1 MSDETRCKVL
11 LVEDDE
17 DDYILTRDLIISSRP
32 GQFTIT
38 WADDFDTALRNLAGD
53 RPDVIL
59 VDFDLGAR
67 TGLDFVQAARVNG
80 CRAPAILLTGHSSY
94 ELDVEAMKAGVSDY
108 LEKGQLSAPLL
119 ERTIRYAIEHQ
130 QIQARLQEMNEFLE
144 ARVVER
150 TRELAETYELFERVF
165 SMLHMAIAYLD
176 RDFNFIRVN
185 RRYAESD
192 NHVEAFFPGK
202 NHFDLHPNAEI
213 EAIFRRVVKTGELF
227 TAYGMPFH
235 YLGRPENGMNYW
247 DWSLQPVKEPDGMVS
262 GVILSLLDVSE
273 REHSR
278 LALEYQAYLLE
289 HVNDAIVA
297 VDRDMCYTTWNQA
310 AERIYG
316 WKREEVAGRRFGD
329 VLRTEFPGG
338 SREAFLEELGR
349 TGQYQGIFVQTSKDG
364 QQIPVDV
371 KITPLYDEHG
381 ALNGYV
387 SIQRDITLRRKAE
400 EQARQAFARVTAQA
414 ELTRLLASAYLD
426 YHKMLEILTQLVAE
440 QIGDACQVAM
450 LSEEGQA
457 LIPVAFYPPHPDGAS
472 VVQEIHRHIIDIIG
486 DGIGGMAARNGAPV
500 LVPVVPQ
507 EDVRAHLAPDLWPLL
522 EFSSVHS
529 VMIIPL
535 IIQDRLFGALS
546 VTRDRPGRPYSE
558 EDKVFLEALAGRAA
572 LLIDNA
578 ALYEE
583 AQTELAERKRIQA
596 ELSEIQRRL
605 GDGLEAE
612 RLNLA
617 RELHDGPI
625 QDLYALSFQLRLLD
639 ELLPGGENNET
650 LTGLQGSIQR
660 VIDSLRAT
668 SMELRPPV
676 LTRYGLAAAIRS
688 HSEQFRRTQPTL
700 RILLDLP
707 GETRPAP
714 GRRGTETSPG
724 AGVFSDR
731 MLSERARLALFRIYQ
746 MALIN
751 VARHAQA
758 SQVSVRLRNEEE
770 SIVLEIEDDGVGF
783 LVPER
788 WVEQARQGHL
798 GLLGGAE
805 RAESLGGKM
814 QVISSPGKGTI
825 VRVTVPCNA

>member
-1 MSDETRCKVL
+1 M
-11 LVEDDE
+11 
-17 DDYILTRDLIISSRP
+17 
-32 GQFTIT
+32 
-38 WADDFDTALRNLAGD
+38 
-53 RPDVIL
+53 
-59 VDFDLGAR
+59 
-67 TGLDFVQAARVNG
+67 
-80 CRAPAILLTGHSSY
+80 
-94 ELDVEAMKAGVSDY
+94 
-108 LEKGQLSAPLL
+108 
-119 ERTIRYAIEHQ
+119 
-130 QIQARLQEMNEFLE
+130 
-144 ARVVER
+144 
-150 TRELAETYELFERVF
+150 
-165 SMLHMAIAYLD
+165 
-176 RDFNFIRVN
+176 
-185 RRYAESD
+185 
-192 NHVEAFFPGK
+192 
-202 NHFDLHPNAEI
+202 
-213 EAIFRRVVKTGELF
+213 
-227 TAYGMPFH
+227 
-235 YLGRPENGMNYW
+235 
-247 DWSLQPVKEPDGMVS
+247 
-262 GVILSLLDVSE
+262 
-273 REHSR
+273 
-278 LALEYQAYLLE
+278 
-289 HVNDAIVA
+289 
-297 VDRDMCYTTWNQA
+297 
-310 AERIYG
+310 
-316 WKREEVAGRRFGD
+316 
-329 VLRTEFPGG
+329 
-338 SREAFLEELGR
+338 
-349 TGQYQGIFVQTSKDG
+349 
-364 QQIPVDV
+364 
-371 KITPLYDEHG
+371 
-381 ALNGYV
+381 
-387 SIQRDITLRRKAE
+387 
-400 EQARQAFARVTAQA
+400 
-414 ELTRLLASAYLD
+414 
-426 YHKMLEILTQLVAE
+426 
-440 QIGDACQVAM
+440 
-450 LSEEGQA
+450 
-457 LIPVAFYPPHPDGAS
+457 
-472 VVQEIHRHIIDIIG
+472 
-486 DGIGGMAARNGAPV
+486 
-500 LVPVVPQ
+500 
-507 EDVRAHLAPDLWPLL
+507 
-522 EFSSVHS
+522 
-529 VMIIPL
+529 
-535 IIQDRLFGALS
+535 
-546 VTRDRPGRPYSE
+546 
-558 EDKVFLEALAGRAA
+558 FLEALAGRAA